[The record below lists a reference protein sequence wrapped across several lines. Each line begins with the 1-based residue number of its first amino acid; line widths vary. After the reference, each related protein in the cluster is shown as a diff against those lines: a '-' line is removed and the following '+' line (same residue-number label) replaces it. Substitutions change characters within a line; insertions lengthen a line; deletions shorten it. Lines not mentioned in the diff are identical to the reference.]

1 VASPDPFSSGPLA
14 FLVDTEVT
22 PEKTERDP
30 DAPAY
35 AANRDIQLEYS
46 SD

>member
-1 VASPDPFSSGPLA
+1 LKLDFSKS
-14 FLVDTEVT
+14 EET

-30 DAPAY
+30 DAAAY
-35 AANRDIQLEYS
+35 AAEGDIHMEYS